1 MAHGRRAAGVLTAAG
16 AVSEHGQALRP
27 WRRAPADGPRAQVP
41 GDTRGPYRDHLRTRR
56 ADDPTVPVQQM
67 LAEIRELG
75 YTGSM
80 NLLYHYTT

>member
-1 MAHGRRAAGVLTAAG
+1 MACAPKYRATLV
-16 AVSEHGQALRP
+16 
-27 WRRAPADGPRAQVP
+27 D
-41 GDTRGPYRDHLRTRR
+41 PYRDHLRARR

-80 NLLYHYTT
+80 DLLCHYIT